1 MARHILLIDADI
13 GHRAALQHALEAAGY
28 SVAATG
34 SGIEATRLARAQPPD
49 LAVVD
54 LALAGMSALEVCR
67 RLWALDGTLPII
79 PLIPLLGGET
89 ERHPEFLTKP
99 VAAELLIARIR
110 QRARGPAPSEPQAL
124 EFADVRL
131 DMAAREARR
140 GGRPIALTAVE
151 FELLWLF
158 LQHPRRVLARD
169 LLYERVW
176 GHDFDGQSKVLDVY
190 VYYLRRK
197 LEAAGEP
204 RLIHTVRGAGY
215 VLREPT

>member
-1 MARHILLIDADI
+1 MARHILLIDADDSQ
-13 GHRAALQHALEAAGY
+13 RATLQRALEAAGY
-28 SVAATG
+28 SVAATE
-34 SGIEATRLARAQPPD
+34 SGIEATRRARAQPPD
-49 LAVVD
+49 LAVID
-54 LALAGMSALEVCR
+54 LALADMSALEVCR

-79 PLIPLLGGET
+79 PLLGGAT
-89 ERHPEFLTKP
+89 ERNPDFLTKP
-99 VAAELLIARIR
+99 VAADALIARIR

-140 GGRPIALTAVE
+140 GERPIALTAVE

-158 LQHPRRVLARD
+158 LQHPRRVLSREV
-169 LLYERVW
+169 LYERVW
-176 GHDFDGQSKVLDVY
+176 GHDFDGQSKVLDVC

-197 LEAAGEP
+197 LEAAGES

>member
-1 MARHILLIDADI
+1 MARHILLIDADDV
-13 GHRAALQHALEAAGY
+13 HRATLQRALEAAGY
-28 SVAATG
+28 AVAATA

-49 LAVVD
+49 LVVVD

-79 PLIPLLGGET
+79 PLLGGEA
-89 ERHPEFLTKP
+89 ERRPEFLTKP
-99 VAAELLIARIR
+99 VAVELLIARMR
-110 QRARGPAPSEPQAL
+110 QRSRGPAPSEPQAL

-140 GGRPIALTAVE
+140 GDRPIALTAVE

-215 VLREPT
+215 VLREPA